1 MGVRD
6 PRVEAHME
14 VPRAIIARAAWT
26 LVLLMCAET
35 LQAQRVTRSL
45 SSATTRVVFL
55 GTGNPSPTPER
66 MGSGVAIVVNGSS
79 YLVDAGVGIVR
90 RASEASSR
98 GVKGLEMPN
107 LRTVFLTH
115 LHTDHTIGLPDLI
128 FTPWIMHRTAPR
140 AVYGPVGTAA
150 MTSHILAAWSADN
163 DIRINGLEKGNATG
177 NRVDAHEIEPGVVY
191 QDSNVK
197 VTAFAVHHG
206 SWAQSFGYR
215 LDTRDRSIVISGDE
229 SPSESIATNCNGCDV
244 LIHEAYTQLG
254 HDATTPAW
262 RAYSE
267 NFHTTTYELAALAT
281 RARPRLLI
289 LYHQMYFGGAKD
301 TEAGMLAE
309 VRSRYNGKVVSAHD
323 LDIY

>member
-1 MGVRD
+1 MMVR
-6 PRVEAHME
+6 VLSALLL
-14 VPRAIIARAAWT
+14 VTSGAA
-26 LVLLMCAET
+26 LP
-35 LQAQRVTRSL
+35 AQRALGSRGTT
-45 SSATTRVVFL
+45 ATQVVFL
-55 GTGNPSPTPER
+55 GTGKPSPTPER
-66 MGSGVAIVVNGSS
+66 MGPGVAIVVNGSS

-90 RASEASSR
+90 RASAATSR

-107 LRTVFLTH
+107 LKTVFLTH
-115 LHTDHTIGLPDLI
+115 LHSDHTIGLPDLI
-128 FTPWIMHRTAPR
+128 FTPWIMHRTAPL
-140 AVYGPVGTAA
+140 AVYGPAGTAA

-163 DIRINGLEKGNATG
+163 DIRTNGLEKGNTTG
-177 NRVDAHEIEPGVVY
+177 NKVDAHEIEPGVVY

-215 LDTRDRSIVISGDE
+215 FDTRDRSIVISGDA
-229 SPSESIATNCNGCDV
+229 SPSESIATTCNGCDV

-254 HDATTPAW
+254 HDTTTPAW

-267 NFHTTTYELAALAT
+267 SFHTTTHELAALAT
-281 RARPRLLI
+281 KARPRLLI
-289 LYHQMYFGGAKD
+289 LYHQMYFGDAKD

-309 VRSRYNGKVVSAHD
+309 VQSRYRGKVVSAHD